1 MKLTD
6 ADRLKWALIDLK
18 SIEKNKT
25 LLNGHFTMLAKKHV
39 VKVKELKSLYLTA
52 KNI

>member
-18 SIEKNKT
+18 AIEDKQT
-25 LLNGHFTMLAKKHV
+25 LLNGHFGVVAKKHG
-39 VKVKELKSLYLTA
+39 VKGRELKKLYLTA